1 MIEREKTALTSG
13 KWKAPSASMCMC
25 VHTRTHSHA
34 VLPLRTSA
42 PRARLH
48 AGPAAA
54 HCPASRARQE
64 PEAGRWA
71 HRALKRCDSSLG
83 TFQAWCCNIWNVR
96 LSSQGS
102 PQLTLHTH
110 RHWLAGYFSHFREQK
125 LTLNIRK
132 KSPQILWTIN
142 RSHLPQLKILSAT
155 VKTQHSQI
163 FFFLMNKSHQWPL
176 IYTFIIIIG

>member
-1 MIEREKTALTSG
+1 MILLTRDPKRKNCTDFRKMAG
-13 KWKAPSASMCMC
+13 TKCEHAHA
-25 VHTRTHSHA
+25 RTHSHA
-34 VLPLRTSA
+34 ALPLRTSA

-54 HCPASRARQE
+54 HCPASHAQQE

-71 HRALKRCDSSLG
+71 HRAPKRCDSSLG
-83 TFQAWCCNIWNVR
+83 IFRAWCCNIRNVR

-102 PQLTLHTH
+102 PRLTLHTN

-142 RSHLPQLKILSAT
+142 RFHLSQLKILSAT
-155 VKTQHSQI
+155 IKTQHSLI
-163 FFFLMNKSHQWPL
+163 FFKKRIKAISDL
-176 IYTFIIIIG
+176 

>member
-1 MIEREKTALTSG
+1 MWSREKKVHWLQENGRHQVRACT
-13 KWKAPSASMCMC
+13 C
-25 VHTRTHSHA
+25 VHAHA
-34 VLPLRTSA
+34 QPRGLPLRTSA

-54 HCPASRARQE
+54 HCPASHAQQE

-71 HRALKRCDSSLG
+71 HRAPKRCDSSLG
-83 TFQAWCCNIWNVR
+83 TFRAWCCNIWNVR

-102 PQLTLHTH
+102 PWLTLHTH

-142 RSHLPQLKILSAT
+142 KSHLSQLKIPSAT
-155 VKTQHSQI
+155 IKTQHSQI
-163 FFFLMNKSHQWPL
+163 FFLKKWIKAISDL
-176 IYTFIIIIG
+176 